1 LDYKQ
6 LFKGVEYYNEN
17 YAHWASSYQRL
28 RKRGDEYWLH
38 LEKLHQEQIEDDI
51 IGFLNRWKCRV
62 SYQSAAS
69 LKQILENL
77 PLYYAKMENE
87 AIEVI
92 DFDQSKILEKQH
104 LLNSEMIRDIMKNFL
119 TVRPKFGPVAT
130 SKLMHMAIPHL
141 FMTWDT
147 EIRSKYHIPNYYGTN
162 HAQHYLRFLKLMQ
175 FQIKHAIDSYAK
187 THNIDARTAI
197 REIRKKDDISTL
209 PRIIDKYN
217 FAIRD
222 GKLKI
227 CNECYN
233 KWLRQS

>member
-38 LEKLHQEQIEDDI
+38 LEKLDQEQIKDDI

-92 DFDQSKILEKQH
+92 DFDQSKIPEKQH

-119 TVRPKFGPVAT
+119 TVRPKFGPVAA

-141 FMTWDT
+141 FMMWDT
-147 EIRSKYHIPNYYGTN
+147 EIRSKYYIPNYYGAN

-175 FQIKHAIDSYAK
+175 FQIKHAIDSYTK

-197 REIRKKDDISTL
+197 RKIRKKDDISTL